1 MPVVRLVTSSS
12 GDPEA
17 VLEALGDPGDLFQ
30 GIPGVRSYRRY
41 SELGIHQITITYRRF
56 LTTYRNT
63 IHFVVSREGDRVVYT
78 SLEPNRLKAVF
89 RAYRGVGTTVV
100 EAEISYEPPGGGQAA
115 VTAIEGI
122 FRGVIEKAEEKAA
135 RIETARPRTQA
146 KVEVEMAVETPR
158 IEEIKAP
165 IASQAEKE
173 PSKPIEV
180 ESINCLTCL
189 LYEPELRICTYF
201 DKKSRGSRKNNMQRR
216 EIYKSTQLTSPR
228 PKGRGLLLG
237 WGGLGLYFL
246 LKGLALGRVSGP
258 LPLSPLGD
266 SGLWISS

>member
-1 MPVVRLVTSSS
+1 MPVVRLATRSSR
-12 GDPEA
+12 DPEA

-30 GIPGVRSYRRY
+30 GIPGVISYRRY
-41 SELGIHQITITYRRF
+41 SELGIHQIMIKYRRF
-56 LTTYRNT
+56 LTTNIDT
-63 IHFVVSREGDRVVYT
+63 IYFVVSREGDRVVYT

-89 RAYRGVGTTVV
+89 RAYREVGTTVV

-173 PSKPIEV
+173 PSKPMEAEGI
-180 ESINCLTCL
+180 SCLTCL
-189 LYEPELRICTYF
+189 LYEQELRMCTYF
-201 DKKSRGSRKNNMQRR
+201 AKKVEDPGKPICYGEKYIRA
-216 EIYKSTQLTSPR
+216 T
-228 PKGRGLLLG
+228 
-237 WGGLGLYFL
+237 
-246 LKGLALGRVSGP
+246 
-258 LPLSPLGD
+258 
-266 SGLWISS
+266 

>member
-30 GIPGVRSYRRY
+30 GIPGVISYRRY
-41 SELGIHQITITYRRF
+41 SELGIHQIMIKYRRF

-89 RAYRGVGTTVV
+89 RAYREVGTTVV

-115 VTAIEGI
+115 VTAIEEI
-122 FRGVIEKAEEKAA
+122 FRRVIKKAEEKAA
-135 RIETARPRTQA
+135 RIEAARLRTQA
-146 KVEVEMAVETPR
+146 EVEVEMAVETPR
-158 IEEIKAP
+158 IAEIKAP
-165 IASQAEKE
+165 VASQAEKE

-201 DKKSRGSRKNNMQRR
+201 AKKVEDPEKTICRGEKYIRAPS
-216 EIYKSTQLTSPR
+216 
-228 PKGRGLLLG
+228 
-237 WGGLGLYFL
+237 
-246 LKGLALGRVSGP
+246 
-258 LPLSPLGD
+258 
-266 SGLWISS
+266 